1 MVKKL
6 IHRYTLAFGM
16 VIIIVVIVMAAV
28 FFLQSSSVFSR
39 INSSSAAVMGSAL
52 HAEADKRLR
61 TLGMILS
68 EDLVNP
74 LYEYD
79 MLAMFQLLQSVSQLD
94 DVEYVIVVD
103 SKGTIIHD
111 GTELLSRYGESI
123 DDTSVLS
130 WLENETRTLVHQKKH
145 TLELASPIRI
155 ADEVTGWV
163 IIGLSLQPQF
173 RNIKRMADD
182 QSQVITDFE
191 KHTGKIVII
200 VALFLLL
207 VGLVLALLI
216 SGRFAQP
223 IKELSEFVFKV
234 GQGEYGVQMNRQRED
249 ELGHLIDAFNRM
261 SLDLSKSSV
270 SRQYLEDILNN
281 MHDALTVVSEQGEVL
296 LVNAS
301 AEYMLQRTETE
312 LIGKPYMELI
322 SRKEKNRVEAWLYQ
336 VIKQGAEPIDT
347 SYQLVNGEQLPVIL
361 SAAFLLKNE
370 GVNQLICVAQDIS
383 ERKRNEA
390 HIRYLAEYDSLTNL
404 PNRQLLRDRLKHAM
418 EQAIRGEYLIAVMFI
433 DLDRF
438 KKINDSIGHQVG
450 DRLLKETAARLKKL
464 LRLGDT
470 VARMGGDEFVVVT
483 EQINTVVSAYHVA
496 ELIIETLREPFE
508 IAGRKLYIGCS
519 IGITYYPFG
528 DDTLDN
534 LIQQSDMA
542 MYHAKQSGRGHYEI
556 YHHKLGLQQD
566 GSMRMEHELAQAIRN
581 NGFHMNYQPLISVN
595 TNHFLGF
602 EALLRWD
609 HPRNGV
615 IGPVE
620 FLPILENSGMIIELG
635 DWVLETACYETL
647 ACQKLTDQTI
657 CLNVNVSMHQ
667 FNQLDFPCRVTSI
680 LSKTGFNP
688 RLLKLEITESSLVDD
703 IELSRSTIKKLK
715 KLGIMIA
722 VDDFGTGYSAFTY
735 LRDFD
740 LDCLKLD
747 HSFIKDLPSDRY
759 AEGICRALITMAKE
773 MDLDIV
779 AEGVENE
786 LQLEWL
792 KKEGVDEYQGRFCSP
807 PMNLEQTKSFIK
819 VGNYLSVNSSGA

>member
-6 IHRYTLAFGM
+6 LHRYTLAFGM
-16 VIIIVVIVMAAV
+16 VIIIVVIVLVAI
-28 FFLQSSSVFSR
+28 FFLQSSSVLSR
-39 INSSSAAVMGSAL
+39 INNSSAAAMGNAL

-61 TLGMILS
+61 TLGKILS

-79 MLAMFQLLQSVSQLD
+79 MLAMFQLLQSVSKLD
-94 DVEYVIVVD
+94 DVEYVTVVD
-103 SKGTIIHD
+103 PKGTIIHD
-111 GTELLSRYGESI
+111 GTELLSRYGETI
-123 DDTSVLS
+123 GDALVLS
-130 WLENETRTLVHQKKH
+130 WIENESKVLVHEKKR
-145 TLELASPIRI
+145 TLELVSPIYI
-155 ADEVTGWV
+155 ADDVTGWV
-163 IIGLSLQPQF
+163 IIGLSLQPQLH
-173 RNIKRMADD
+173 NIKRMADD
-182 QSQVITDFE
+182 QSQVIAEFE
-191 KHTGKIVII
+191 KHTGKIVIV

-216 SGRFAQP
+216 SGRFVQP
-223 IKELSEFVFKV
+223 IKELSEFVYKV
-234 GQGEYGVQMNRQRED
+234 GQGEYGVQMNRSRED
-249 ELGHLIDAFNRM
+249 ELGQLIDAFNRM

-281 MHDALTVVSEQGEVL
+281 MHDALTVISEQGELL
-296 LVNAS
+296 LVNVS

-312 LIGKPYMELI
+312 LVGKPYLELI
-322 SRKEKNRVEAWLYQ
+322 SRKEKDRVEAWLYQ

-347 SYQLVNGEQLPVIL
+347 CYHLVNGEQLPVTL
-361 SAAFLLKNE
+361 SAAFLQKNE
-370 GVNQLICVAQDIS
+370 GDNQLICVAQDIS
-383 ERKRNEA
+383 ERKRSEA

-470 VARMGGDEFVVVT
+470 VARVGGDEFVVVT

-496 ELIIETLREPFE
+496 ELIIKTLREPFE
-508 IAGRKLYIGCS
+508 IEARKLYIGCS

-528 DDTLDN
+528 DDALDN

-542 MYHAKQSGRGHYEI
+542 MYHAKQSGRGHYEV
-556 YHHKLGLQQD
+556 YHHTLGLQQD
-566 GSMRMEHELAQAIRN
+566 GSMRMEHDLAQAVRN
-581 NGFHMNYQPLISVN
+581 NEFHLNYQPLISVN
-595 TNHFLGF
+595 NNQLQGF

-609 HPRNGV
+609 HPRKG
-615 IGPVE
+615 ILGPIE

-635 DWVLETACYETL
+635 DWVLQTACCETL
-647 ACQKLTDQTI
+647 ACQALTDQLI

-667 FNQLDFPCRVTSI
+667 FNQLDFPGRVSAI
-680 LSKTGFNP
+680 LDKTGFNP

-703 IELSRSTIKKLK
+703 IELSRSTIRKLK
-715 KLGIMIA
+715 ELGIMIA

-747 HSFIKDLPSDRY
+747 RSFIMDLPSDRY

-773 MDLDIV
+773 MDLAIV

-792 KKEGVDEYQGRFCSP
+792 KKEGVDEYQGKLCSP
-807 PMNLEQTKSFIK
+807 PMSLEQTKSFIHCC
-819 VGNYLSVNSSGA
+819 